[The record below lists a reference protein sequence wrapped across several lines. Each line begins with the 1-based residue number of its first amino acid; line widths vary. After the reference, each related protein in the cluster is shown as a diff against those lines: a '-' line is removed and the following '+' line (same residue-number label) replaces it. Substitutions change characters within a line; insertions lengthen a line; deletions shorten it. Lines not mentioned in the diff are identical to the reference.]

1 MGKNRVY
8 SLIPP
13 LHSALML
20 IHLWVINQTNLEWWL
35 LTKGRSNRWTTV
47 LGIQFRLLRITMSCF
62 LRNNG
67 GRPQWICAKQ
77 ISSSHLLQLRS
88 IKRRVPQ
95 LKVQKNSP
103 LLIRKSWLTL
113 VAQVRETIIR
123 KIREKIHQPISN
135 IFWWLLLTSKS
146 QLNIG
151 RFIGFSTNRVLLII
165 ATRRLSLLEPLSKGK
180 RFIYAWI
187 KTTLKSKRAEAFLFQ
202 MVNLWP

>member
-1 MGKNRVY
+1 
-8 SLIPP
+8 
-13 LHSALML
+13 
-20 IHLWVINQTNLEWWL
+20 
-35 LTKGRSNRWTTV
+35 
-47 LGIQFRLLRITMSCF
+47 

-67 GRPQWICAKQ
+67 GRPQWICVKQ

-88 IKRRVPQ
+88 IKRRIPQ
-95 LKVQKNSP
+95 LTVQKNNP

-113 VAQVRETIIR
+113 AAQVRETIIR

-146 QLNIG
+146 QHNIS

-165 ATRRLSLLEPLSKGK
+165 AIRRLFLLEPLSKGK
-180 RFIYAWI
+180 RSIYAWI